1 MLVML
6 STLGSVLKARLTVS
20 VRVGRLVRLESSR
33 LLLLSPVS
41 GGGGRPRVLERLV
54 R

>member
-33 LLLLSPVS
+33 LLALSAVS
-41 GGGGRPRVLERLV
+41 GGGWMPRVLERLV